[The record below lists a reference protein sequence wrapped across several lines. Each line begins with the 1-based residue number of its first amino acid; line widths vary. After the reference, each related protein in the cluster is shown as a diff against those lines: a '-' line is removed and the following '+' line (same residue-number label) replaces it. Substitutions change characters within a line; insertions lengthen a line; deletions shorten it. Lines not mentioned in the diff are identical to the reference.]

1 MVVVHGRAPSG
12 IDEATALV
20 RLFAL
25 KGWIVSPTGTSPEA
39 ANPFSKAV
47 QAWQAQEGGPHEN

>member
-1 MVVVHGRAPSG
+1 
-12 IDEATALV
+12 LV